1 MKAIAKKSLRIA
13 GAVLIVL
20 GFTLT
25 NKDGNVDGINLA
37 SFVAGMLTLLFTESE
52 TNKN

>member
-1 MKAIAKKSLRIA
+1 MKAIVKKSLRIA
-13 GAVLIVL
+13 GAILIVL

-25 NKDGNVDGINLA
+25 NKDGNIDGINLA
-37 SFVAGMLTLLFTESE
+37 SFVAGMLMLLFTESQ